1 MQDSSELLGH
11 PVAPATSDMS
21 SPERLVADVL
31 GPEVFLGISGG
42 MDTLG
47 KYNIG

>member
-31 GPEVFLGISGG
+31 GLEVFLGISGG

>member
-1 MQDSSELLGH
+1 LLGC

-21 SPERLVADVL
+21 SPERLAADVL
-31 GPEVFLGISGG
+31 GPEVFLGTSGG

-47 KYNIG
+47 KCNIG